1 MRALPFAV
9 PAFALWAG
17 ATLAQEAIDRRLV
30 DAGFVMRSVD
40 TPKQMEQARRLPQ
53 RTIVSRMRDGQRHY
67 LYADTEYCRCV
78 LAGNAQAL
86 QAYRDMALPPVRL
99 PRRHRAARRQSG
111 KPGGPG
117 HGLRLHGSRAGPH
130 SEFPVLSRRKNGHR
144 RWSGSGQQCTT
155 ALALFL
161 SLGGAVRKR
170 LERIPIGRN
179 WNALQVPCVG
189 SNNQVRRVA
198 SRKDRPGETSA
209 SRI

>member
-9 PAFALWAG
+9 LAFALWVG

-53 RTIVSRMRDGQRHY
+53 RTIVSRMSDGQRHY

-99 PRRHRAARRQSG
+99 PG
-111 KPGGPG
+111 D
-117 HGLRLHGSRAGPH
+117 
-130 SEFPVLSRRKNGHR
+130 
-144 RWSGSGQQCTT
+144 T
-155 ALALFL
+155 APRGINPENLV
-161 SLGGAVRKR
+161 VRDMDSDFMD
-170 LERIPIGRN
+170 LEPDHILNFRF
-179 WNALQVPCVG
+179 
-189 SNNQVRRVA
+189 
-198 SRKDRPGETSA
+198 
-209 SRI
+209 